1 VSHLVGAGARR
12 TGTTIDRLALAL
24 DLLQDPA
31 LDTLLIGISHFN
43 ESPEVMSRLASGDLP
58 ALCHVVTY
66 DEEGLACSA

>member
-12 TGTTIDRLALAL
+12 TGTTTDRLALAL

-43 ESPEVMSRLASGDLP
+43 ESPEVM
-58 ALCHVVTY
+58 
-66 DEEGLACSA
+66 